1 MFSYLIFDM
10 QKVEPNN
17 KPLFFY
23 GFVIVIIG
31 TLGVWASVPGQTL
44 GVSTFTDPVKDAL
57 GLTRD
62 KFSLAY
68 ALGTIG
74 SSLLLGIAGKWFDK
88 YGARK
93 VAFLAALGLAFSLAL
108 SSQSHVISTFI
119 LNVFNSKSYLIPF
132 VVIMFCFFLIRFT
145 GQGVLTMAS
154 RNMIMLWF
162 DKYRGTVNAFSSIAV
177 SLGFSISPL
186 FIDYLI
192 EGNGWQKA
200 WQILA
205 LVLLIMALVIY
216 VFYRDSP
223 EKMGLKPDGNLV
235 KKNDKAK
242 SDIDRKQ
249 FTKSEALGTRAFW
262 MYSLMLAF
270 NAYFITGLTFNIVSV
285 FDNVGLT
292 KADAISIFVPMSIIS
307 VTTSFIFNA
316 ISDFIKLKNLLFT
329 MILGGVIV
337 SLGLALLSLPMGYYL
352 LIIGSG
358 LMGGLFA
365 VLISVTWPRFF
376 GRKNLGAISGVT
388 MQMIVFASALGPW
401 LFSMSLSFFGG
412 YSAIALAGLI
422 GLGLIAIFSIKADN
436 PQ

>member
-1 MFSYLIFDM
+1 MHKTETS
-10 QKVEPNN
+10 K

-93 VAFLAALGLAFSLAL
+93 VAFWAAIGLALALSL
-108 SSQSHVISTFI
+108 SSQSQVIA
-119 LNVFNSKSYLIPF
+119 SYIQDGIGLKTWIAPF

-162 DKYRGTVNAFSSIAV
+162 DKFRGTANAFSSIAV

-200 WQILA
+200 WQFLA
-205 LVLLIMALVIY
+205 IGLLVTAVIIY

-223 EKMGLKPDGNLV
+223 EKMGLKPDGSLV
-235 KKNDKAK
+235 KKNNKAK
-242 SDIDRKQ
+242 SDVDRKQ
-249 FTKSEALGTRAFW
+249 FSKSEALKTRAFW

-270 NAYFITGLTFNIVSV
+270 NAYFITGLTFHIVSV
-285 FDNVGLT
+285 FNSVGLS
-292 KADAISIFVPMSIIS
+292 KEDAISIFVPMSIIS

-316 ISDFIKLKNLLFT
+316 ISDFIKLKNLLFV
-329 MILGGVIV
+329 MILGGTIV
-337 SLGLALLSLPMGYYL
+337 SLGLASLSFWFGYYL
-352 LIIGSG
+352 LVLGSG

-365 VLISVTWPRFF
+365 VLISVTWPRFY

-401 LFSMSLSFFGG
+401 LFSASYTLFGG
-412 YSAIALAGLI
+412 YSVIALLGLVVLTLI
-422 GLGLIAIFSIKADN
+422 GVFSLKAEN